1 MEPASRTHGGG
12 EVLSAIQQKQ
22 IMRACANRCECC
34 KQEYPRYILEVR
46 VIGGRA
52 SANPRAPGIIERDV
66 VVTCA
71 QCWHATR
78 KLEES
83 ERIFRSIT
91 AERPPEVRAKIQR
104 ILDQKSKSY
113 MPETE
118 FDLEELFADAFDL
131 NGMDLFLNGM

>member
-1 MEPASRTHGGG
+1 MEPSSRTQGGG
-12 EVLSAIQQKQ
+12 GVLSAIQKKQ

-46 VIGGRA
+46 VIGGGA
-52 SANPRAPGIIERDV
+52 TANSRAPGITERDV

-78 KLEES
+78 SLEGS
-83 ERIFRSIT
+83 DGILRSIT
-91 AERPPEVRAKIQR
+91 AERPPEVRASIQS
-104 ILDQKSKSY
+104 ILAKKSKSY